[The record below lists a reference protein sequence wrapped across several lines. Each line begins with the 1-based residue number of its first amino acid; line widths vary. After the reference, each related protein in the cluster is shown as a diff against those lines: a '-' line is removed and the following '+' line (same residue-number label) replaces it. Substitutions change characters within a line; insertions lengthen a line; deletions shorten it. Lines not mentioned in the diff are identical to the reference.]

1 MTTSARRARRACATA
16 PWILRHALRN
26 ALIPVITVFG
36 FQVGVVFGGAVI
48 TEQVFAIPGMGR
60 LFVQSVVGVQDYAI
74 VQNLVMFFA
83 IVTVTV
89 NLLVD
94 LSYPIIDPR
103 NPVGRGVTMSLGQRS
118 DGAATALMPLDEQ
131 LSWRVHPRVEL
142 FRRVVKIFAQNRP
155 AVFGAIILFGLGLV
169 AALAPVVAPYPPLQA
184 DLCFECVYQPP
195 TWDHIAGTDLLGRD
209 VLSRTIFGARIA
221 WQVVLVAIG
230 VAICIGVPTGL
241 LAGYLGGK
249 LDELLIMRVVDALM
263 AMPALILI
271 LAMTAA
277 VGPNIINTMLIIGIV
292 WSAGYARL
300 TRGVVLSV
308 KQEPYIDAARSMG
321 AGPGRIIVRHLLPNV
336 VAPLVVLA
344 SLSAAAIILVE
355 AGLSF
360 IGAGVQQPTPA
371 WGGMVFEG
379 YSNLFRSAWPI
390 MAPGVA
396 VVLMVVSFNFVG
408 DGLRDALDPRLRNV
422 G

>member
-1 MTTSARRARRACATA
+1 
-16 PWILRHALRN
+16 
-26 ALIPVITVFG
+26 
-36 FQVGVVFGGAVI
+36 
-48 TEQVFAIPGMGR
+48 
-60 LFVQSVVGVQDYAI
+60 
-74 VQNLVMFFA
+74 
-83 IVTVTV
+83 
-89 NLLVD
+89 
-94 LSYPIIDPR
+94 
-103 NPVGRGVTMSLGQRS
+103 MSLGQRS
-118 DGAATALMPLDEQ
+118 AGSAADVISLDES
-131 LSWRVHPRVEL
+131 LNWRDNPRVDL
-142 FRRVVKIFAQNRP
+142 LLRVLRIFGQNRP
-155 AVFGAIILFGLGLV
+155 AVIGAVLLAGFAVV
-169 AALAPVVAPYPPLQA
+169 AAFAPLIAPYPPLKA
-184 DLCFECVYQPP
+184 DLCFACVYQPP
-195 TWDHIAGTDLLGRD
+195 TWDHIGGTDLLGRD
-209 VLSRTIFGARIA
+209 VLSRAIFGTRIA

-230 VAICIGVPTGL
+230 VAIAIGVPTGL
-241 LAGYLGGK
+241 VAGYLGGK
-249 LDELLIMRVVDALM
+249 LDELLIMRIVDALM

-321 AGPGRIIVRHLLPNV
+321 AGPARIIVRHLLPNV

-390 MAPGVA
+390 MAPGIA

-408 DGLRDALDPRLRNV
+408 DGLRDAMDPRLRNI